1 MEIVPMLRIKTTRV
15 IIITTKIGTIE
26 DTISG
31 INGLITTTKEM
42 NRSTNN
48 IPTTTSTT
56 EAQTRT
62 LILLPQTPL
71 VQ

>member
-1 MEIVPMLRIKTTRV
+1 MLRIKTTRV